1 MKEKAVV
8 IVFALCALAA
18 GARAQGV
25 VTPPV
30 TSFKPD
36 TSMPSVNVPEFVITG
51 KAQIELPKADKP
63 TIEIDSSYF
72 QNKQLPGV
80 EVNVPLNR
88 VMSRQNLGA
97 TRQSPDLFARVS
109 LGHYYTTNYLL
120 SGNGGAGGFDISGG
134 LSGNYT
140 SGFIPNTMRR
150 DFSLQAG
157 VSKDIDSQELV
168 KSSNSLN
175 FAYSR
180 SSYSMY
186 GGPQPILQ
194 RATQDIVFGVN
205 SDLYLGELPLAFALN
220 FDRFSLDDSW
230 HNAESTLNLQGS
242 TQVQLASG
250 WFGFNGSFLFGTHTL
265 SGSPSTPFPPPVP
278 ALNLNRSIYDLRL
291 RGSYG
296 NELLL
301 GDLSYSIGAAY
312 YQYRDDSSNTV
323 AKLYPDLRMNYRID
337 NRVSL
342 FASFNGSVR
351 QANLAGFVSTDEYV
365 DGALA
370 LKNTLKNVDFN
381 VGGRVGI
388 LDDLVFIPQVQ
399 VLSARYYP
407 IFVSD
412 PANVSHLMY
421 ADKASVTSVS
431 FTFRYLVSDF
441 SSDLTLRYQ
450 KGEAGSLSSIPN
462 LPDFDANFGLTYRI
476 LPQFTAGV
484 QLLFISS
491 RYADLALASKLDPV
505 GLLNFRLSYDFK
517 VSTLPMQI
525 FAGGNNVL
533 NEKYFIWQGYQEFPV
548 TLYVGLSSRI
558 L

>member
-1 MKEKAVV
+1 MKRKAVV
-8 IVFALCALAA
+8 MAFALCAFVA

-63 TIEIDSSYF
+63 TVEIDSSYF

-80 EVNVPLNR
+80 EVHVPLDR
-88 VMSRQNLGA
+88 AISRQNLGT

-109 LGHYYTTNYLL
+109 LGHYYTTSYLL
-120 SGNGGAGGFDISGG
+120 SGSGAAGGFGINGS

-157 VSKDIDSQELV
+157 LSKDIDSQELV
-168 KSSNSLN
+168 KSSNSMN
-175 FAYSR
+175 FGYRR
-180 SSYSMY
+180 SSYSLY
-186 GGPQPILQ
+186 GSPQPTL
-194 RATQDIVFGVN
+194 RRSAQDIVFGVN
-205 SDLYLGELPLAFALN
+205 SDMYLGELPLAFALN
-220 FDRFSLDDSW
+220 FDRFSLDDIW
-230 HNAESTLNLQGS
+230 HNAEFTLNLQGS

-250 WFGFNGSFLFGTHTL
+250 WFGFNGAFLFGTHTL
-265 SGSPSTPFPPPVP
+265 SGSTTPPVLPP
-278 ALNLNRSIYDLRL
+278 APAVNLNRSIYDLRL
-291 RGSYG
+291 QGSYG

-301 GDLSYSIGAAY
+301 GDFTYSVGAAY
-312 YQYRDDSSNTV
+312 YQYRDDSSSTV
-323 AKLYPDLRMNYRID
+323 AKLYPDLRMNYRI
-337 NRVSL
+337 NHVVSI
-342 FASFNGSVR
+342 FASFNGAVR

-365 DGALA
+365 DGSLA
-370 LKNTLKNVDFN
+370 LKNTLKNIDFT
-381 VGGRVGI
+381 VGGRLGI
-388 LDDLVFIPQVQ
+388 LDNLVFIPQVQ

-412 PANVSHLMY
+412 PENVSRLMY
-421 ADKASVTSVS
+421 AGKASVTSVS
-431 FTFRYLVSDF
+431 LTFRYLLSDF

-450 KGEAGSLSSIPN
+450 KGEADSLSSIPN
-462 LPDFDANFGLTYRI
+462 LPDFDANLGLTYRI
-476 LPQFTAGV
+476 SPQFTAGV
-484 QLLFISS
+484 QFLFLSS
-491 RYADLALASKLDPV
+491 RYADLALASRLDPA

-517 VSTLPMQI
+517 VSNLPLQI